1 MIVRL
6 RKRSFCSLL
15 FLLGVYAFMQEG
27 YGQEKLAIPGAI
39 GFAKHVRGAYS
50 GSDTPTILY
59 VDRLTDNMGNNGS
72 NKGSFRWCV
81 TRNYPRIILFEVSGY
96 INLENYI
103 RVYNPYVSIYGQT
116 APGKG
121 VTITGSY
128 VDLRTDYVLIQHL
141 RFRLNSSSTAQ
152 EDALTI
158 FMGSN
163 VFVDHCSFSYALD
176 ENIGVGGSTG
186 TFKGPL
192 TISNCMLSHPLHGK
206 NSKGI
211 LMGGT
216 MDSLSI
222 MRNAFVHCGQR
233 APFLGDYTYKTAEV
247 VNNLCYNSEY
257 FGIMFD
263 KGDSPKINVIGNEWR
278 KGNNSV
284 SPARRG
290 AVRIRSLMSSGS
302 RFYMKDNLCPGRT
315 GNSEWDGIVRIDV
328 SGADSSDF
336 YSATPFNYTSSSD
349 IYPASELNDNL
360 SSTAGAFYWNRDAVD
375 IEAIDDMINGTGTWI
390 DDSEKYYPEIP
401 ALTKSLSVP
410 DNPHQDLD
418 GNGFTNLEEWVY
430 GLAGGSDPCIGFD
443 LSGETTGENQGMS
456 NGAVRI
462 TVSGGTSPY
471 SYAWGDGVT
480 SQNRTG
486 LEAGTYSVT
495 ATDAEGCKT
504 SESFQVETILP
515 ECDLVVTGSIT
526 NENQGLSNGAVNITV
541 SGGISPYTYAW
552 NDGPTT
558 QNRTGLTAGTYSVT
572 ATDVQG
578 CEASESFQVN
588 TILPECDLVVTGSI
602 TDEDQGLS
610 NGAINIIVSGG
621 TSPYTY
627 AWGDGTTTQNRTGLT
642 AGTYLVIATDV
653 QGCEASGSFQVS
665 EIPTSGEKVD
675 NEKPE
680 ITVSY
685 ESSSGGATEQVI
697 DASQTTDPEGDELTY
712 TWTVPEGLS
721 VKSLNTATLNYL
733 VPDVETDEIAEFQ
746 LQVFDGQ
753 NTAQQTF
760 RVTFTPY
767 KPEYEE
773 VSVVDVESGGYRGSY
788 YPENVIDKNES
799 TRWSMWGEGE
809 WIALNFENPVRISH
823 IKMSFFNRDKNQALF
838 DFYVSNDGEEWES
851 FSLGQKSCGYSSKAH
866 VYDFSGLKS
875 ESEYSYVKII
885 GNGNT
890 YNKWNSI
897 TEIEVYGEAVVAVEE
912 KIDIVASYESS
923 VDGATEQVIDASQT
937 TDPEGDELTYTWTA
951 PEGVSVKSL
960 NTAILD
966 YLVPDVE
973 ANELAEFRLEVTDG
987 QDTIQETFQVTF
999 SPYKPEYEEI
1009 RVVSIETSGYRDVH
1023 YPENVIDNNEST
1035 RWSNW
1040 GEGEWIALAL
1050 EESVSINF
1058 IKLSF
1063 FNRDKNRALFDFY
1076 VSEDGLEWEPL
1087 LMDQKSCGY
1096 SSKTHV
1102 YETPNVKSER
1112 NYSHVMF
1119 MGNGNTYNK
1128 WNSITEM
1135 KIYGDFIKTTGSSE
1149 ITPDDILEVFPNPAT
1164 KFISFTNDVQGG
1176 ELFIYDMRGKLQ
1188 FSKSDLSANEQVA
1201 LDLPLGNY
1209 IVKVKAGNQILSQKL
1224 MVK

>member
-1 MIVRL
+1 
-6 RKRSFCSLL
+6 
-15 FLLGVYAFMQEG
+15 MQEG
-27 YGQEKLAIPGAI
+27 YGQEKLAIPGAM
-39 GFAKHVRGAYS
+39 GFAKNVRGAYS
-50 GSDTPTILY
+50 GSDTPTIIY
-59 VDRLTDNMGNNGS
+59 VDRLTDDMGNNGS
-72 NKGSFRWCV
+72 NKGSFRWCL

-96 INLENYI
+96 INLTTYI
-103 RVYNPYVSIYGQT
+103 RVYNDNVSIYGQT
-116 APGKG
+116 APSPG
-121 VTITGSY
+121 VTISGDDV
-128 VDLRTDYVLIQHL
+128 VDFRCDNVIVQHL
-141 RFRLNSSSTAQ
+141 RFRSSYNGSEQ
-152 EDALTI
+152 RDALTI
-158 FMGSN
+158 TAGSN
-163 VFVDHCSFSYALD
+163 VLLDHCSFSYSED
-176 ENIGVGGSTG
+176 ECLGVGATFGSN
-186 TFKGPL
+186 L
-192 TISNCMLSHPLHGK
+192 TVQNCIFSWPLHYNTGK
-206 NSKGI
+206 GFLINAGPADRI
-211 LMGGT
+211 
-216 MDSLSI
+216 SLLRS
-222 MRNAFVHCGQR
+222 AFVHCADR
-233 APFLGDYTYKTAEV
+233 TPYPNSANYTAFET
-247 VNNLCYNSEY
+247 VNTLTYNAAY
-257 FGIMFD
+257 FGQSYS
-263 KGDSPKINVIGNEWR
+263 G
-278 KGNNSV
+278 GNNAKVSV
-284 SPARRG
+284 LGNIWRLGPNSSAEREV
-290 AVRIRSLMSSGS
+290 VRIRNGMDDGSKFYVSGNYS
-302 RFYMKDNLCPGRT
+302 RKRISES
-315 GNSEWDGIVRIDV
+315 SEWNGVVYFEDA
-328 SGADSSDF
+328 SKSAADYRST
-336 YSATPFNYTSSSD
+336 TPFSGFESQSFEYSQLDSLLIAD
-349 IYPASELNDNL
+349 
-360 SSTAGAFYWNRDAVD
+360 AGARPWDRDSVD
-375 IEAIDDMINGTGTWI
+375 ILALNDMINQTGRWI
-390 DDSEKYYPEIP
+390 TYHSEAYYPE
-401 ALTKSLSVP
+401 LEQNTTTLNVP
-410 DNPHQDLD
+410 GNPHQDLD
-418 GNGFTNLEEWVY
+418 GNGFTNLEEWLH

-526 NENQGLSNGAVNITV
+526 NENQGLSNGAVSITV
-541 SGGISPYTYAW
+541 SGGIAPYTYAW
-552 NDGPTT
+552 GDGTTT
-558 QNRTGLTAGTYSVT
+558 QNRTGLIAGTYSVT

-578 CEASESFQVN
+578 CEASESFRVN
-588 TILPECDLVVTGSI
+588 TILPECNLVVTGSI

-610 NGAINIIVSGG
+610 NGAINITVSGG

-685 ESSSGGATEQVI
+685 ESSAGGATEQVI

-753 NTAQQTF
+753 STAQQTF

-773 VSVVDVESGGYRGSY
+773 VSVIDVESGGYRGSY

-951 PEGVSVKSL
+951 PQGVSVKSL

-1023 YPENVIDNNEST
+1023 YPENVIDKNEST

-1063 FNRDKNRALFDFY
+1063 FNRDKNQALFDFY

-1087 LMDQKSCGY
+1087 LLDQKSCGY

-1209 IVKVKAGNQILSQKL
+1209 IVKVKTGNQILSQKL